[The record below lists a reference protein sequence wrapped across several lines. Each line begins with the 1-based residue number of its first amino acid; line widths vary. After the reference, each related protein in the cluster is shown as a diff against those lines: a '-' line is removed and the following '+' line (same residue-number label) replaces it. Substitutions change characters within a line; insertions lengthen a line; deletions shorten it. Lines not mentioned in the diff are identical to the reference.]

1 MYVADSRS
9 SKAPADPAAGPE
21 ALAAGPQAPAAPTTG
36 GARRGAVPGAVIA
49 LGAVSLVTDISSE
62 MVTAVLPLY
71 LLTGLGLSPL
81 GFGLLD
87 GIQNGFS
94 ALVRLVGGH
103 LSDRRGRDGAAR
115 HKAVAAVGYGL
126 SALCRPL
133 LLLVHTVPL
142 IGAVIAVDRT
152 GKGLRTAPRDAMISL
167 ATEPAHRG
175 RAFGVHRAM
184 DTAGALLGP
193 LTAFLVLRL
202 AGGPLLA
209 DGGERHG
216 YDAVFTV
223 SSCVAALGVL
233 ILLLFVPNRRQ
244 GDAPAAGQPSL
255 RHSLTLLRLPGLRR
269 LTLCAVLLGLTTVS
283 DSFLY
288 LLVQRR
294 LDLPVGLFPL
304 LPLGTA
310 AAFLL
315 LAVPL
320 GALAD
325 RIGRHR
331 LFLAGHGVLL
341 LAYGLLLSPL
351 RGVPAVLCVLVL
363 HGTFYAATDGVLAA
377 AAADAVPAE
386 QRGAGLALVG
396 TGQALARFACSLLFG
411 ALWGVVGGPAALGW
425 SAAALAL
432 CVLGAAAV
440 LRPSAASASVSASAA
455 PVVPV
460 PPVAPV
466 APAAPAA
473 PAGPAEKTPEETR

>member
-9 SKAPADPAAGPE
+9 SKAPAPAPRPGQGPRRPDGGHGGR
-21 ALAAGPQAPAAPTTG
+21 AA
-36 GARRGAVPGAVIA
+36 ARATRAAVPGTVLA
-49 LGAVSLVTDISSE
+49 LGTVSLVTDVSSE
-62 MVTAVLPLY
+62 MVSAVLPLY

-94 ALVRLVGGH
+94 ALVRLAGGH
-103 LSDRRGRDGAAR
+103 LADRRGADGERR
-115 HKAVAAVGYGL
+115 HKAVAVVGYGL
-126 SALCRPL
+126 SALCKPL
-133 LLLVHTVPL
+133 LLLAHTVPL
-142 IGAVIAVDRT
+142 IGAVLAVDRT

-167 ATEPAHRG
+167 ATEPEHRG

-184 DTAGALLGP
+184 DTVGALLGP
-193 LTAFLVLRL
+193 LAAFLVLRL

-223 SSCVAALGVL
+223 SACVAVLGVL
-233 ILLLFVPNRRQ
+233 VLLLFVPNRIQ
-244 GDAPAAGQPSL
+244 DAGNEDGPSAGSPRL
-255 RHSLTLLRLPGLRR
+255 RDGLALLRLPGLRR
-269 LTLCAVLLGLTTVS
+269 LAVCAVLLGLTTVS

-294 LDLPVGLFPL
+294 LGLATGLFPL

-325 RIGRHR
+325 RIGRR
-331 LFLAGHGVLL
+331 LLFLAGHGLLL

-351 RGVPAVLCVLVL
+351 SGLPVVVCVLVL
-363 HGTFYAATDGVLAA
+363 HGAFYAATDGVLAA
-377 AAADAVPAE
+377 AAADAVPAD

-396 TGQALARFACSLLFG
+396 TGQALARFACSLVFG
-411 ALWGVVGGPAALGW
+411 ALWSAVGGTTALAW
-425 SAAALAL
+425 SAAALAC
-432 CVLGAAAV
+432 CVAGATLV
-440 LRPSAASASVSASAA
+440 LREPASPAV
-455 PVVPV
+455 
-460 PPVAPV
+460 
-466 APAAPAA
+466 PAAPAA
-473 PAGPAEKTPEETR
+473 ASPTDPEVPS